1 MDERTSQIVE
11 EIVEERQRLGDHI
24 AELERKVRDSTSW
37 RAYFERKPWTALGL
51 AMGGGFLL
59 SALLP
64 SFLPR
69 SR

>member
-11 EIVEERQRLGDHI
+11 EIAEERQRLGDNI
-24 AELERKVRDSTSW
+24 AELERKVRVSTSW
-37 RAYFERKPWTALGL
+37 RAYFERKPWVSLGI

-59 SALLP
+59 SAL
-64 SFLPR
+64 FTPR